1 MINMRIVIELNTN
14 KIPLNYNYLI
24 LSLIKNNLSKE
35 NQMLFNKLY
44 EENNDYEFRTKP
56 FTFSVKF
63 EDFKIENEEVLLKKR
78 VLLTIS
84 TSDYIIGSVIY
95 NSFLKEKDYEYQ
107 NKYRLQIGKVS
118 VLKEKNINSNQV
130 VFKTLSPVIIRNKA
144 GEFLTIDDSNYEK
157 ELNYIVDSNIKSYRG
172 NGLKEELKFEPVLM
186 KKRVIKE
193 RISEFT
199 EKTGKDIFYI
209 TGYKGIFKLTG
220 DKEDLNLIYK
230 MGLGFRRSSGFGCLE
245 IV

>member
-1 MINMRIVIELNTN
+1 MRISIELITN

-24 LSLIKNNLSKE
+24 LSLIKSNLSKE
-35 NQMLFNKLY
+35 NPMLFKKVY
-44 EENNDYEFRTKP
+44 EENENYEFRTKP
-56 FTFSVKF
+56 FAFSVKL
-63 EDFKIENEEVLLKKR
+63 ENFKIEDDEVTLER
-78 VLLTIS
+78 HALLTIS
-84 TSDYIIGSVIY
+84 TCDYIIGSVIY

-107 NKYRLQIGKVS
+107 NRYKLQIVKVS

-130 VFKTLSPVIIRNKA
+130 VFKTLSPIIVKNKL
-144 GEFLTIDDSNYEK
+144 GQFLKTEDLDYEK
-157 ELNYIVDSNIKSYRG
+157 ELNYIANNIIKSYRG

-199 EKTGKDIFYI
+199 EKTGKNIFYI
-209 TGYKGIFKLTG
+209 TGYEGIFKLTG

-230 MGLGFRRSSGFGCLE
+230 MGLGFRRSSGCGCLE